1 MKVKE
6 LIEKLNEYNQN
17 ADVKICVN
25 SMPQEF
31 RICYGGSES
40 CTKSSCHEVSFMVGV
55 TCDFDL
61 WLKEGATNEAN

>member
-17 ADVKICVN
+17 ANVKIYVN
-25 SMPQEF
+25 SIPQEF

-40 CTKSSCHEVSFMVGV
+40 CTKSSCHEVSFMV
-55 TCDFDL
+55 
-61 WLKEGATNEAN
+61 

>member
-17 ADVKICVN
+17 ANVEICVN

-40 CTKSSCHEVSFMVGV
+40 CTKSSCHEVSFMVGEA
-55 TCDFDL
+55 CDFDL
-61 WLKEGATNEAN
+61 WLKEGRENEL